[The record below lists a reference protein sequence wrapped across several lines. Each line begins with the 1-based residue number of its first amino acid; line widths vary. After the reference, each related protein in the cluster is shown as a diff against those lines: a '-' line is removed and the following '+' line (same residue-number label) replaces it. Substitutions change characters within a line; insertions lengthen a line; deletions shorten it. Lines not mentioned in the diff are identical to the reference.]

1 MKSSKIKFLMLIGA
15 AFLIGG
21 AAFFWNQPESTGA
34 EIVVYKSP
42 T

>member
-1 MKSSKIKFLMLIGA
+1 MMFIGA
-15 AFLIGG
+15 VLIIGG
-21 AAFFWNQPESTGA
+21 AAFFWNQPESSGE